1 MKSIIA
7 SGLLLGMAH
16 GTAAVAGPYVNIES
30 NTGFYGSDTLGSVV
44 ETHAGYEGE
53 LSETTGWYVQAG
65 PALLFPEGA
74 DSTVEFSGKA
84 GVSSEVTENLEVYG
98 EYSFVTG
105 EELSSGVKAGLTY
118 RF

>member
-16 GTAAVAGPYVNIES
+16 GAAIAGPYVNVES

-53 LSETTGWYVQAG
+53 FSETTGWYVQAG
-65 PALLFPEGA
+65 PALLFPEGE
-74 DSTVEFSGKA
+74 DSEVEFSGKV
-84 GVSSEVTENLEVYG
+84 GVSSELTENIEVYG
-98 EYSFVTG
+98 EYSFITG
-105 EELSSGVKAGLTY
+105 DEIGSGIKAGATY